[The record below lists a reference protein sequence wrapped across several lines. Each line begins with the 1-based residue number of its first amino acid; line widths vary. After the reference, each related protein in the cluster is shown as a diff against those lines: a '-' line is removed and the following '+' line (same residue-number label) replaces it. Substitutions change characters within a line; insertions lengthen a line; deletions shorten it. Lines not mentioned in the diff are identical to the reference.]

1 MSKFQIKSVLEQIS
15 TQVFTMNNV
24 VSAKSYIS
32 GFLSE
37 TKINEVDKKGILYKV
52 ESCKSIGQLQ
62 SYLCNSLLKFEGM
75 GLN

>member
-1 MSKFQIKSVLEQIS
+1 MSKFPIKSVFEQIS
-15 TQVFTMNNV
+15 TQVFAMTNL

-37 TKINEVDKKGILYKV
+37 TKINEVDKKGILLKV
-52 ESCKSIGQLQ
+52 EDCKSITQLQ
-62 SYLCNSLLKFEGM
+62 SYLCHSLLKYEGM